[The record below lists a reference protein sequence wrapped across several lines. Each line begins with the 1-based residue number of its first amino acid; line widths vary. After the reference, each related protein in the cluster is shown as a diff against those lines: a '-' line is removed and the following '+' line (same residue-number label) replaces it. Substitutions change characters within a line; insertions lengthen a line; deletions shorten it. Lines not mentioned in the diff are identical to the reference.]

1 MWPDCQFQHDYETLV
16 TCSSCGYGEEK
27 ISDNIVTEFD
37 VANVEEEMNQAIL
50 NYANHCYMLGLQRT
64 QHILTNEVV
73 EKRMENLADEI
84 RQASDN
90 YKNNPNNDVARVYLN
105 GLLMAQAILKGEID

>member
-1 MWPDCQFQHDYETLV
+1 MD
-16 TCSSCGYGEEK
+16 
-27 ISDNIVTEFD
+27 DNIVTEFD

-50 NYANHCYMLGLQRT
+50 NYANHCYMLGQQRA
-64 QHILTNEVV
+64 QAEPN
-73 EKRMENLADEI
+73 RMEKLADEI

-90 YKNNPNNDVARVYLN
+90 YKNHPNNDVVRMYLN